1 MKTIIRGGLVVNPS
15 TKMEEVTD
23 VLIEDGVI
31 GAIGQVDEQIL
42 EDRDVKIIDA
52 SGKLVVPGLI
62 DLHVHLREPG
72 FEHKENIES
81 GCKAA
86 AKGGVTTMCCM
97 PNTNPVIDNECVVEY
112 INTMARRANGVKVL
126 PVGAITKGLEGEELS
141 NIGQM
146 KDHGICAISE
156 DGKTVADAG
165 LMKKGMSY
173 AKPFNL
179 PIFSHTEDRTLSG
192 GAMNGGTNAQIFGI
206 KGIGRDAEEVIVARD
221 IILARTTG
229 AHLHLSHMSTKG
241 SIDLI
246 EMGKKVWGMK
256 NLTAETAPHYFILD
270 DSILGDYDTNKK
282 MSPPLRTSED
292 VEAMKMALKSGII
305 DVIATD
311 HAPHHYDEKN
321 VEFEKAP
328 FGIVGLE
335 TSFAL
340 SYTHLVKTGILTIQE
355 LLEKMSYNPA
365 KIINSPAGRIEVGAP
380 ADITI
385 IEVDTPYTINKE
397 TFVSKAKNTPFDGM
411 EVYGDVQMTLVD
423 GKIVYEK

>member
-15 TKMEEVTD
+15 TKMEEITD

-31 GAIGQVDEQIL
+31 GAIGQIDEKVL
-42 EDRDVKIIDA
+42 EEQDVKIIDA

-72 FEHKENIES
+72 FEHKETIES

-126 PVGAITKGLEGEELS
+126 PVGSITKGLEGEELS
-141 NIGQM
+141 NIGKM
-146 KDHGICAISE
+146 KEHGICAISE

-179 PIFSHTEDRTLSG
+179 PIFSHTEDRALSG
-192 GAMNGGTNAQIFGI
+192 GAMNAGINAQIFGI

-340 SYTHLVKTGILTIQE
+340 SYTYLVKTGILTIQE

-397 TFVSKAKNTPFDGM
+397 TFVSKGKNTPFDGM

-423 GKIVYEK
+423 GKIVFEK

>member
-15 TKMEEVTD
+15 TKMEEITD

-31 GAIGQVDEQIL
+31 GAIGQIDEKAL
-42 EDRDVKIIDA
+42 EEDDVKIIDA

-72 FEHKENIES
+72 FEHKETIES

-112 INTMARRANGVKVL
+112 INTMARRGNGVKVL

-141 NIGQM
+141 NIGKM
-146 KDHGICAISE
+146 KEHGICAISE

-179 PIFSHTEDRTLSG
+179 PIFSHTEDRALSG
-192 GAMNGGTNAQIFGI
+192 GAMNAGINAQIFGI

-397 TFVSKAKNTPFDGM
+397 TFVSKGKNTPFDGM

-423 GKIVYEK
+423 GKIVFEK

>member
-15 TKMEEVTD
+15 TKMEEITD
-23 VLIEDGVI
+23 VLIEDGII
-31 GAIGQVDEQIL
+31 GAIGQIDEKVL
-42 EDRDVKIIDA
+42 EEQDVKIIDA

-72 FEHKENIES
+72 FEHKETIES

-112 INTMARRANGVKVL
+112 INTMTRRANGVKVL
-126 PVGAITKGLEGEELS
+126 PVGSITKGLEGEELS
-141 NIGQM
+141 NIGKM
-146 KDHGICAISE
+146 KEHGICAISE

-179 PIFSHTEDRTLSG
+179 PIFSHTEDRALSG
-192 GAMNGGTNAQIFGI
+192 GAMNAGINAQIFGI

-397 TFVSKAKNTPFDGM
+397 TFVSKGKNTPFDGM

-423 GKIVYEK
+423 GKIVFEK